1 MQSNVSTECGISKLR
16 SVVLP
21 SQHVTL
27 REIQPTGIEAAIKNN
42 YDIIMWYGKC
52 QYMHLHQYAI
62 GITVNETIAGEVI
75 HYIRV
80 FDCSVRIQ
88 VDKILVSFIQ
98 LPIASYSLPISILGL
113 L

>member
-1 MQSNVSTECGISKLR
+1 MWNQQVSVSYAFLHNMLHLEKFSLLGLKQPLKYMQNS
-16 SVVLP
+16 
-21 SQHVTL
+21 
-27 REIQPTGIEAAIKNN
+27 

-62 GITVNETIAGEVI
+62 GITVNGTIAGEVI

-98 LPIASYSLPISILGL
+98 WPIASYSLL